1 MTCTPVREDLI
12 AGINRGKP
20 PVRVLAH
27 LRRCRACVQ
36 KLGAFRRMLALLD
49 EWKAPEPGPFFP
61 ACYWSAIRPHR
72 RPTNVHSVNYARH

>member
-1 MTCTPVREDLI
+1 MTCTHVREDLI

-36 KLGAFRRMLALLD
+36 RLRAFRRMFALLD
-49 EWKAPEPGPFFP
+49 EWKAPEPGPLFP
-61 ACYWSAIRPHR
+61 ERLWSILRPHR
-72 RPTNVHSVNYARH
+72 QLKRAHFLS